1 MTETTTTQ
9 NTEVKATAAT
19 TAPRTPSSRPSFGG
33 SRGASTGRG
42 PAGRGGAGASR
53 GGAGA
58 SRGGAGKGGSP
69 RGGRGGAGFERIKP
83 EFDNKLIQ
91 IRRVTRVVA
100 GGRRF
105 AFSVALV
112 AGNRKGSVGVG
123 IGKAADTAAAIE
135 KATKNAKKNMIKV
148 LLNKDMM
155 IPHEVMAKES
165 SATVMIMPAA
175 GRGMVAGSSVRNVLE
190 LAGIKNVRA
199 KIQSGSKNKLNNARA
214 TIKALQ
220 LLRARGAK
228 AGAETAEVGR
238 ASIDTARH
246 DSAESE
252 TK

>member
-1 MTETTTTQ
+1 MTETTTQQ
-9 NTEVKATAAT
+9 NTETAAPKAAAST
-19 TAPRTPSSRPSFGG
+19 RPAFG
-33 SRGASTGRG
+33 SRGGNTGRG
-42 PAGRGGAGASR
+42 PARSGS
-53 GGAGA
+53 GA
-58 SRGGAGKGGSP
+58 SRGGAGKGSP
-69 RGGRGGAGFERIKP
+69 RGGRGAGFERVKP

-148 LLNKDMM
+148 LLTKDMM
-155 IPHEVMAKES
+155 IPHEVEAKES

-199 KIQSGSKNKLNNARA
+199 KILSGSKNKLNNARA
-214 TIKALQ
+214 TIKALEQ
-220 LLRARGAK
+220 LRSKGAK
-228 AGAETAEVGR
+228 AVAETA
-238 ASIDTARH
+238 ADA
-246 DSAESE
+246 
-252 TK
+252 K

>member
-1 MTETTTTQ
+1 MTDTTTQQ
-9 NTEVKATAAT
+9 NTEVKAAGAKAEGARTSAPARSFT
-19 TAPRTPSSRPSFGG
+19 GAPRT
-33 SRGASTGRG
+33 AS
-42 PAGRGGAGASR
+42 AGRAPARGAGATAR
-53 GGAGA
+53 G
-58 SRGGAGKGGSP
+58 GKGGGGT
-69 RGGRGGAGFERIKP
+69 RGGKGGARGAGFERAKP

-135 KATKNAKKNMIKV
+135 KALKSAKKNMIKV
-148 LLNKDMM
+148 RVSSEMM
-155 IPHEVMAKES
+155 IPHEVSAKES
-165 SATVMIMPAA
+165 SARVMIMPAP

-199 KIQSGSKNKLNNARA
+199 KIISGSKNKLNNARA
-214 TIKALQ
+214 AIKALKG
-220 LLRARGAK
+220 LREK
-228 AGAETAEVGR
+228 K
-238 ASIDTARH
+238 SIST
-246 DSAESE
+246 

>member
-9 NTEVKATAAT
+9 KTETAAPKAAAT
-19 TAPRTPSSRPSFGG
+19 TARPAGSRPAFGSSSG
-33 SRGASTGRG
+33 SRGGNTGRG
-42 PAGRGGAGASR
+42 PAR

-58 SRGGAGKGGSP
+58 SRGGAGKGSP
-69 RGGRGGAGFERIKP
+69 RGGRGGAGFERAKP

-135 KATKNAKKNMIKV
+135 KATKNAKKNMVKV
-148 LLNKDMM
+148 LLNSEMM
-155 IPHEVMAKES
+155 IPHEVQAKES

-199 KIQSGSKNKLNNARA
+199 KILSGSKNKLNNARA
-214 TIKALQ
+214 TIKALKQ
-220 LLRARGAK
+220 LRAKGAK
-228 AGAETAEVGR
+228 AATE
-238 ASIDTARH
+238 
-246 DSAESE
+246 
-252 TK
+252 

>member
-1 MTETTTTQ
+1 MTETTTQQ
-9 NTEVKATAAT
+9 NTNETAAPKAPVVARPAST
-19 TAPRTPSSRPSFGG
+19 TRTPSSRPSFGG
-33 SRGASTGRG
+33 ARGGAGVGRG
-42 PAGRGGAGASR
+42 PAR

-58 SRGGAGKGGSP
+58 SRGGAGKGGSS
-69 RGGRGGAGFERIKP
+69 RGGRGGAFERVKP

-148 LLNKDMM
+148 LLTSGMM
-155 IPHEVMAKES
+155 IPHEVEAKES

-199 KIQSGSKNKLNNARA
+199 KILSGSKNKLNNARA

-220 LLRARGAK
+220 QLRAKGAK
-228 AGAETAEVGR
+228 AAV
-238 ASIDTARH
+238 
-246 DSAESE
+246 ES
-252 TK
+252 K

>member
-1 MTETTTTQ
+1 MTETTTQ
-9 NTEVKATAAT
+9 KNTSETAQT
-19 TAPRTPSSRPSFGG
+19 TVAAPAAAAPAHTPPSRPSFGG
-33 SRGASTGRG
+33 ARGGSSTGRSG
-42 PAGRGGAGASR
+42 ARGGAGASR
-53 GGAGA
+53 GG
-58 SRGGAGKGGSP
+58 SGKGSP
-69 RGGRGGAGFERIKP
+69 RGGRGGAGFERVKP

-148 LLNKDMM
+148 LLTSGMM
-155 IPHEVMAKES
+155 IPHEVEAKES

-199 KIQSGSKNKLNNARA
+199 KILSGSKNKLNNARA
-214 TIKALQ
+214 TIKALEQ
-220 LLRARGAK
+220 LRAKG
-228 AGAETAEVGR
+228 
-238 ASIDTARH
+238 
-246 DSAESE
+246 
-252 TK
+252 TKVVEEPATK